1 MDRRFL
7 TILLAL
13 ALLAGFGI
21 SKVFAH
27 GEAGDEP
34 FLKNMTTAFYDVSV
48 SPLEIEVGQPVTVTG
63 KVKVL
68 ETWPHTLE
76 TPEIAAIVPVV
87 PGPVF
92 VLKDRRINDQPSV
105 GSFFAEKG
113 GIYDFKMV
121 LLGREPGQWHV
132 HPGIAISGTGTLVG
146 PGSWVTVKPSAK
158 KFEFPVTLLNGE
170 TIELNTYGG
179 QFVWWWSFAGFLL
192 GVAWMVYWTFTKRT
206 VTNLAVTAQL
216 PVNDDGPD
224 IGLITP
230 RDHMWMNILAGITVA
245 MLIIGWTYAATSY
258 PVRWP
263 QQTDWITPKPI
274 SSGPTMA
281 EVSTTD
287 GATFDEAT
295 DTLTMKIQ
303 VKNVADSA
311 IDVNR
316 LIVGM
321 ATFVTGGEQEQAK
334 AGPSEYVGA
343 LEVEPQG
350 AIPSGETKDLT
361 LTVSNPIFSTA
372 RLIPLNDPQQFVA
385 GVLRFENAQGEQQ
398 LVTIRSSVMPTKF
411 RGQFLP

>member
-1 MDRRFL
+1 MDRRLL
-7 TILLAL
+7 TILMTLAL
-13 ALLAGFGI
+13 TACFGI
-21 SKVFAH
+21 SNVFAH

-48 SPLEIEVGQPVTVTG
+48 SPTEIEVGQPVTVTG
-63 KVKVL
+63 SVKVL

-76 TPEIAAIVPVV
+76 EPEIAAIVPVV

-92 VLKDRRINDQPSV
+92 VLKDRTINDQSSV
-105 GSFFAEKG
+105 GSFFAQKG
-113 GIYDFKMV
+113 GIYQFKMV
-121 LLGREPGQWHV
+121 LLGKEPGRWHV
-132 HPGIAISGTGTLVG
+132 HPGIAISGTGTLLG
-146 PGSWVTVKPSAK
+146 PGSWVTVKPSTT
-158 KFEFPVTLLNGE
+158 KFTFPVTLLNGK

-216 PVNDDGPD
+216 PVNDDAPD

-230 RDHMWMNILAGITVA
+230 RDHMWMNIIAGITVA

-274 SSGPTMA
+274 SSGETMA
-281 EVSTTD
+281 EVHTN

-295 DTLTMKIQ
+295 DTLTMKVQ

-316 LIVGM
+316 LIIGM
-321 ATFVTGGEQEQAK
+321 ATFVTGGEQEEAK
-334 AGPSEYVGA
+334 AGPRDYVGA
-343 LEVEPQG
+343 LEVEPKES
-350 AIPSGETKDLT
+350 IPPGETKDLT
-361 LTVSNPIFSTA
+361 LIASNPIFSAA

-385 GVLRFENAQGEQQ
+385 GVLRFENTQGSQQ
-398 LVTIRSSVMPTKF
+398 LVTIRSSVVPTKF